1 MLYFVLFK
9 HRRNVVRLIRQLPGF
24 VKYTVAIFVALAFH
38 AFALHLDEEAQR
50 DARARVAT
58 PRGV

>member
-9 HRRNVVRLIRQLPGF
+9 HRRNVMRLIRQLPGF
-24 VKYTVAIFVALAFH
+24 VKYTAAIIVALAFH
-38 AFALHLDEEAQR
+38 TFALHLDEEAQLGG
-50 DARARVAT
+50 RARIAN